1 MPSYAITGVS
11 RGLGWELMKQLSSD
25 PSNTVIGIVRNKPPT
40 DKRVAEEL
48 SGRSNI
54 TILNADLSKRDTL
67 KKAAAEAEAILG
79 GGLDYLFASAAY
91 ITDFDAFDGLGTLA
105 EKPEQLSDE
114 FHQLMDTNVLAY
126 IHLYSAFLPLILK
139 GKAKKVV
146 AITSGLGD
154 IDWTNEYEL
163 EAQSL
168 YAISKAA
175 LNMMT
180 AKFNAQYKKY
190 GVLFLSVCPGLVEVG
205 HFQEPT
211 EEQKA
216 KWVALMAKFSKYAPN
231 FKGPDTPE
239 QAVKAVLSVV
249 ANSSLEQGDGGA
261 FLSKYKNKQWL

>member
-54 TILNADLSKRDTL
+54 TILNADLSKRNTL

-79 GGLDYLFASAAY
+79 GLDYLFANAAY
-91 ITDFDAFDGLGTLA
+91 ITDFDSFDGLGTF
-105 EKPEQLSDE
+105 SDE
-114 FHQLMDTNVLAY
+114 FHQLMDTNVLAN
-126 IHLYSAFLPLILK
+126 IHLYSVFLPLILK

-175 LNMMT
+175 LNMVT
-180 AKFNAQYKKY
+180 AKFNAQYKKG
-190 GVLFLSVCPGLVEVG
+190 GVLFLSVCPGFVDVG
-205 HFQEPT
+205 HFQGPT
-211 EEQKA
+211 GEQKT
-216 KWVALMAKFSKYAPN
+216 KLTALMAKFSKYAPN